1 MYVLEDRIF
10 RIDMQWFKLF
20 NTETMFKIDL
30 QDQGQPKPSS
40 SSLVRLRSAVL
51 WSWKRSPWPCNR
63 TRVGQI
69 DTYSSPSHRSN
80 ICIPTILMPTH
91 PLLSCSPPR
100 YWGTSRRY
108 SQRTHSH
115 GPYVTMVRGLS
126 RPGHGWSSLK
136 KYGKKGK
143 QQCRCHKHK

>member
-30 QDQGQPKPSS
+30 QDQGEPKPSS

-80 ICIPTILMPTH
+80 ICIPTIFDAYAPASFLFPAALLGDEPPILAAH
-91 PLLSCSPPR
+91 PQPRAICDDGPWTISPGARLVEPQKVR
-100 YWGTSRRY
+100 KERKA
-108 SQRTHSH
+108 
-115 GPYVTMVRGLS
+115 TM
-126 RPGHGWSSLK
+126 
-136 KYGKKGK
+136 
-143 QQCRCHKHK
+143 